1 MPASSAHLIRAM
13 ALRGVS
19 VIVWGFINGHI
30 KRLAAAFN
38 AKQGQRGQNGVYKSE
53 NKLSTFLVLTI

>member
-1 MPASSAHLIRAM
+1 LIRAI

-19 VIVWGFINGHI
+19 VIVWGFINGHL